1 MDLLKI
7 TTIIEWPL
15 PKSIRKILSFLGFC
29 NFYRRFIL
37 VYSEIILLMTN
48 LIKNKIKFD
57 WSKDYKNA
65 FSGLKELFT
74 KTLLLNHWLKI
85 LIIFLEKDV
94 LIRALYKI
102 LFQK

>member
-57 WSKDYKNA
+57 
-65 FSGLKELFT
+65 
-74 KTLLLNHWLKI
+74 
-85 LIIFLEKDV
+85 
-94 LIRALYKI
+94 
-102 LFQK
+102 